1 MHGSKKQKDAA
12 LLRLIWEEV
21 RIVRQEGTRLEV
33 RHVKAHRSKK
43 EKQEMSLF
51 ERFVTE
57 VNERAEEPADG
68 AMSDGGERVQMR
80 ASIVQ
85 REKAMRF
92 TRHGR
97 CSQVSLFG
105 AGVAGL

>member
-1 MHGSKKQKDAA
+1 MWRTKESSIGFEEEKDAA
-12 LLRLIWEEV
+12 LLMLIWEEV
-21 RIVRQEGTRLEV
+21 RIIRQEGTRLEV

-57 VNERAEEPADG
+57 VNERAEELADG
-68 AMSDGGERVQMR
+68 AMSDGGERAQMR

-85 REKAMRF
+85 QKKR
-92 TRHGR
+92 
-97 CSQVSLFG
+97 
-105 AGVAGL
+105 